1 MSSILNR
8 VVTIAAGTVLL
19 LTAGPL
25 LRFGNVRAQ
34 AGPPNVGVE
43 IKAPL
48 PVPVK
53 NAAGQPLLVQ
63 NVTQGEVSPAQI
75 LPPTGRTIGGPG
87 LFSRS
92 GTGEFFILNATLR
105 SNGVLILPITACAT
119 VVATGSSPVWF
130 STTGDEGGFGS
141 QLLPGDG
148 LTFCNAKADRFTL
161 ECKSGPCSAVWRI
174 DEANVG
180 TSRLP

>member
-19 LTAGPL
+19 WTAGQL
-25 LRFGNVRAQ
+25 LRSTD
-34 AGPPNVGVE
+34 
-43 IKAPL
+43 
-48 PVPVK
+48 
-53 NAAGQPLLVQ
+53 AAGEPPLVQ
-63 NVTQGEVSPAQI
+63 KVTEGKVSPARI

-92 GTGEFFILNATLR
+92 GTGEFFILNATSR
-105 SNGVLILPITACAT
+105 TNGVLILPITACAT

-141 QLLPGDG
+141 QLAPGDG